1 MKGRSQISDGFV
13 QRHNMATPLPSIIS
27 DSVGDRPAP
36 QTPVTTSSLMT
47 SSSQRMETSAV
58 SQKELCKLLISSSPM
73 KMKSSCT
80 QGGLKHTHRR
90 SHMHRLLTC
99 AHTHMLVCAHSHEY
113 SHLCIHTL
121 THMRTHTHLHAHTF
135 VINLL
140 LQKPL

>member
-73 KMKSSCT
+73 KMKSSRT
-80 QGGLKHTHRR
+80 QGGLKHTHRH

-99 AHTHMLVCAHSHEY
+99 AHTHAC
-113 SHLCIHTL
+113 LCTL
-121 THMRTHTHLHAHTF
+121 TCIFSLVHTYTYTHAHTHSLARTHTR
-135 VINLL
+135 N
-140 LQKPL
+140 

>member
-47 SSSQRMETSAV
+47 SPSQRMETSAV

-73 KMKSSCT
+73 KMKSSRP

-99 AHTHMLVCAHSHEY
+99 AHTHAC
-113 SHLCIHTL
+113 LCTL
-121 THMRTHTHLHAHTF
+121 TCIFSLVHTYTYTHAHTHSLARTH
-135 VINLL
+135 IRN
-140 LQKPL
+140 

>member
-1 MKGRSQISDGFV
+1 MKGRSQTSDGFV
-13 QRHNMATPLPSIIS
+13 QGHKTATPLPSIIS

-47 SSSQRMETSAV
+47 SPNQRMDTSAV

-73 KMKSSCT
+73 KMKSSRP
-80 QGGLKHTHRR
+80 QGELKPTHRR

-99 AHTHMLVCAHSHEY
+99 AHTHTLVCAHSHTY
-113 SHLCIHTL
+113 SHVCTHTL
-121 THMRTHTHLHAHTF
+121 THMHTHTHMHAHIL
-135 VINLL
+135 VLNLL